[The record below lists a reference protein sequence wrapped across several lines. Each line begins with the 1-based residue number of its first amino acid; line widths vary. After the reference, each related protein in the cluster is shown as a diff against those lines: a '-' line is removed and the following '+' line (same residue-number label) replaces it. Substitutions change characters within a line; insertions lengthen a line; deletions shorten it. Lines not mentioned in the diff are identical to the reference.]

1 MQKIGTFRE
10 WLNQEDDDKFYNELK
25 IIEKEIQQIQAHN
38 DNHIKINLFLCEAVI
53 EPEKSKSILTMKIN

>member
-10 WLNQEDDDKFYNELK
+10 WLNQEDNDKFYNELK

-38 DNHIKINLFLCEAVI
+38 DNHIKINLF
-53 EPEKSKSILTMKIN
+53 